1 MVLAVCA
8 GGVVDGH
15 TPTRRWIT
23 RVRCEDG
30 GSQALEFA
38 MVLPLFGL
46 LIALLAQT
54 GLLLGD
60 VVMAQ
65 GIAREVARTAAVE
78 DESAARA
85 VGHDLAGR
93 RRLRVELSQADGLI
107 EARVQLRST
116 VFAST
121 GAHVWLPARAVMRSE
136 HVTLDGAAGERERA
150 GGWGSD
156 G

>member
-1 MVLAVCA
+1 
-8 GGVVDGH
+8 
-15 TPTRRWIT
+15 
-23 RVRCEDG
+23 
-30 GSQALEFA
+30 

-85 VGHDLAGR
+85 VGRDLAGR
-93 RRLRVELSQADGLI
+93 RRLRVELSQSEGLVEVRI
-107 EARVQLRST
+107 QLRST

-121 GAHVWLPARAVMRSE
+121 GARVWLPARAVMRSE
-136 HVTLDGAAGERERA
+136 DMT
-150 GGWGSD
+150 WGSD

>member
-15 TPTRRWIT
+15 TPTRRWVAHVW
-23 RVRCEDG
+23 RGDG

-38 MVLPLFGL
+38 MILPLFGL

-78 DESAARA
+78 DESAARE
-85 VGHDLAGR
+85 VGRDLAGR
-93 RRLRVELSQADGLI
+93 RGLRVELSQADGLI
-107 EARVQLRST
+107 EARIRLRST
-116 VFAST
+116 VFASI

-136 HVTLDGAAGERERA
+136 HVTLE
-150 GGWGSD
+150 GSD

>member
-8 GGVVDGH
+8 GGVAVGH

-23 RVRCEDG
+23 RVRRDDG

-38 MVLPLFGL
+38 MTLPLFGL

-60 VVMAQ
+60 VVVAQ
-65 GIAREVARTAAVE
+65 GIAREVARTAAI
-78 DESAARA
+78 DGESAARA
-85 VGHDLAGR
+85 VGRDLAGR
-93 RRLRVELSQADGLI
+93 RELRVDLSQADGLI
-107 EARVQLRST
+107 EAHVELRSA
-116 VFAST
+116 VFASA

-136 HVTLDGAAGERERA
+136 RTDLGRWGPDG
-150 GGWGSD
+150 
-156 G
+156 